1 MIDINLLRQNPD
13 KLRQAT
19 AAKQLDPTLVDNAI
33 ELDNKWREMLVKVE
47 ALRKE
52 RNVLSKNYSPENI
65 ESAKQLKE
73 QLKLLEQELSG
84 LEEKLKLALRKL
96 PNLFSED
103 TPIGKSEDENI
114 VIRTWGTPRKFDFE
128 PQDHLELGKNLG
140 IIDTDKAAIISGA
153 RFNYLM
159 GDAVLLQF
167 ALIQFAFS
175 VLTDKEIISKL
186 AKEVGNPSDKPF
198 LPVVPPVLIKSEVMK
213 KMDRFDPIEER
224 YYLEKDD
231 ILLVGSAEHTLGP
244 LLMDETINEKD
255 LPIRFI
261 GYSTAF
267 RREAGAAGKDTSGIF
282 RRHQFDKL
290 EMETFVA
297 PENGEAEQKLIVAI
311 QEYLMQQ
318 LDIPYEVMLCCTAD
332 MGKQDYRH
340 IDINS
345 WLPSQG
351 KYRETHTSDYMTDF
365 QARRLNA
372 RVQKGAN
379 LEYLHMNDATAFA
392 IGRTLIAILENY
404 QQKDGSVKVPQVL
417 QKWVGKDTITR

>member
-1 MIDINLLRQNPD
+1 M
-13 KLRQAT
+13 
-19 AAKQLDPTLVDNAI
+19 VDNAI

>member
-1 MIDINLLRQNPD
+1 MIDINLLREKPEEI
-13 KLRQAT
+13 KKAVI
-19 AAKQLDPTLVDNAI
+19 AKQLNPDIVDTALEI
-33 ELDNKWREMLVKVE
+33 DLKWRGLLRKVE
-47 ALRKE
+47 ELRKE
-52 RNVLSKNYSPENI
+52 RNLLSKDYLPENI
-65 ESAKQLKE
+65 GRAKSLKE
-73 QLKLLEQELSG
+73 ELKSIEDELI
-84 LEEKLKLALRKL
+84 EVETQHKEALRKL
-96 PNLFSED
+96 PNFFSSD
-103 TPIGKSEDENI
+103 TPIGKGEEEN
-114 VIRTWGTPRKFDFE
+114 VVVRRWGKPKKFDFV
-128 PQDHLELGKNLG
+128 PKDHLELGKNLG
-140 IIDTDKAAIISGA
+140 IIDTDKAAIVSGA
-153 RFNYLM
+153 RFNYLF

-175 VLTDKEIISKL
+175 VLTNKDIISKL
-186 AKEVGNPSDKPF
+186 AEEVGNPSGKPF
-198 LPVVPPVLIKSEVMK
+198 IPVVPPVLIKSEVMK

-244 LLMDETINEKD
+244 LLMDTTVVEKD
-255 LPIRFI
+255 LPIRYI

-267 RREAGAAGKDTSGIF
+267 RREAGAAGKDTAGIF

-297 PENGEAEQKLIVAI
+297 PENGELEQKLIVRI

-318 LDIPYEVMLCCTAD
+318 LDIPYEVMICSTGD

-345 WLPSQG
+345 WLPSQN

-372 RVQKGAN
+372 KVQKGTS
-379 LEYLHMNDATAFA
+379 LQYLYMNDATAFA
-392 IGRTLIAILENY
+392 IGRTIIAILENY
-404 QQKDGSVKVPQVL
+404 QQEDGFIVVPGVL
-417 QKWVGKDTITR
+417 RRWVGKDKISN

>member
-1 MIDINLLRQNPD
+1 DINLLRQNPD